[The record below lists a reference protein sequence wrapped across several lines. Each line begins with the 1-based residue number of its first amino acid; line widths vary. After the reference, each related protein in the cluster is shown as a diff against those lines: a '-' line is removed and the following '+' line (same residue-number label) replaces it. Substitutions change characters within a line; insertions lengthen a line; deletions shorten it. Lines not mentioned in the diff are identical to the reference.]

1 MFVPSHPALHTK
13 ETWDRAASPP
23 RTPERPGR
31 GPLPRGGNGHAR
43 GPLRAA
49 HAPASASGLRGRVL
63 PARAVARTSPDS
75 RPPSEG
81 CPLTPPAKAATRQNP
96 LKEIP
101 GQAKRRQEGPGA
113 TAAALRLAPEPRRPA
128 GRPTAARY
136 LLPSPR
142 RSRALLPRTATAA
155 RASSSA
161 SQWVS
166 DAPGPSAKP
175 GSPIAIAFIWP
186 PRPTKRRPD
195 WRDAS
200 GLPSNHRARRAPRR
214 GASPSQRRPRDSAGP
229 GQWRARARVEAGG
242 RGPPVG
248 APLGSLFFC

>member
-1 MFVPSHPALHTK
+1 MCLSRPTQRSTQRRLGIARPA
-13 ETWDRAASPP
+13 
-23 RTPERPGR
+23 RPGHR
-31 GPLPRGGNGHAR
+31 SAPAGARSPEGGDRHAR
-43 GPLRAA
+43 VPLCGA
-49 HAPASASGLRGRVL
+49 HAPASASGLWSPVL
-63 PARAVARTSPDS
+63 PVRVEARISPDS

-96 LKEIP
+96 LREIP

-113 TAAALRLAPEPRRPA
+113 TAAALRPAPEPRGPA
-128 GRPTAARY
+128 GRPPAARY
-136 LLPSPR
+136 LRPSRR
-142 RSRALLPRTATAA
+142 RSRALPPRTATAA
-155 RASSSA
+155 LASPSA

-195 WRDAS
+195 WRDTS

-214 GASPSQRRPRDSAGP
+214 RASPSQRRR
-229 GQWRARARVEAGG
+229 
-242 RGPPVG
+242 
-248 APLGSLFFC
+248 